1 MRHLI
6 PAALIA
12 AVSLSVPGS
21 LCGPADLPAAP
32 VVHAYSI
39 DVVDDSDAGT
49 VLRVSS
55 GRAPGSEARATG
67 QTPGPCTVLIRV
79 PDRGAVA
86 FDVVGL
92 TLTGP
97 DGEVPAPTTLNR
109 RALVTL
115 GEPAIMRDIRVVRVT
130 FHPEAAELPEGHRV
144 SSMTVT
150 VRTTGLV
157 GINERTGRDRLPSP
171 AFESVYESM
180 VANYSRGEARGA
192 TCGPVTSAE
201 SAPRPEAR
209 LEGARYLAIAEET
222 MAGFADTLLS
232 WKDRKGLLPKL
243 VTLAETGS
251 TREEIKHYIQEAY
264 DSWDI
269 PPEFVL
275 LIGDTDYIPAG
286 TGAVWT
292 DNYYA
297 RLEGDDYLA
306 DIFVGRLPADD
317 DIEAR
322 TMLAK
327 TMAYERPWLVG
338 GTDWPMSAT
347 LLVREDE
354 DHSDPV
360 YYGNTWFIH
369 DLMETAGY
377 APIDTL
383 FNRPNS
389 GVTESDVYASLAQG
403 RGFVNYR
410 GVSSS
415 FWISPFQVLPW
426 VMAPTWE
433 LPIVMS
439 ATCLSGVYQG
449 DEAIGEFFLRA
460 GDHLDPRGAA
470 AFFGTSTAGS
480 SLELSYKRGHMDEGF
495 FAGAFG
501 PSRTLGEA
509 CIAAKTN
516 LFTYY
521 QDIEEYEGWNLLG
534 DPDLSIWTADV
545 ADLDVTY
552 DDVVPTSTET
562 MAVSVFAGGE
572 PVEDAL
578 VTLESFPSVFSW
590 ARTDEYGAALVP
602 LTLASPCT
610 LRLTGTAKN
619 ARPWEGGVT
628 VLATGPAV
636 FLSGSE
642 VTDAAGGNGDG
653 LVSPGETVEVTME
666 LENLGNVA
674 TGEARAVLRCS
685 DPFVTVADSLAG
697 YGSIE
702 PRAAAWGDYPYTVEI
717 DAEWPGGYAPPLEL
731 VVTYGDSVDLLTPP
745 PLATV
750 TGDLEIAGTAS
761 DDGAPGGNGNGSLEP
776 GEVVGLT
783 LDLTNASGAP
793 LADVAATL
801 VSRNP
806 RVMVTGGAAWFGGV
820 DDGASLDNA
829 DCPFAIAVAPDA
841 APGSALLF
849 ARVTAEAP
857 GYAYA
862 ETLAVGLDVAEVA
875 PLFPTGPDVYGY
887 YAYDSTDTIYS
898 RAPRFEWTEIGGP
911 EGPGTRIDGASDADD
926 AVTSFPSPFVVRYYG
941 LNRTNTSVCSNGF
954 TSLYTTSER
963 TGNNSGI
970 PSSEG
975 PPSMLA
981 PFWDDLD
988 PSSGGDIYAWHD
1000 TTAHRYIIEYDAVR
1014 HAGSEDTET
1023 FQVVI
1028 TDPDHTDT
1036 PTGDSEILFLYKDV
1050 SDPEG
1055 CTVGIEHPYQT
1066 SGLEYLFNGDYGPY
1080 SAPLGDSTAVL
1091 FTTSP
1096 PESLVFPWL
1105 VLTDWTLD
1113 DSASGN
1119 GDGVPSPGET
1129 LFLILEV
1136 TNDGERDALDL
1147 SPSLTCESG
1156 PAEILGGSFQ
1166 ITELPLGASARNDG
1180 DPFVI
1185 SVAEAPED
1193 SLIELR
1199 LRPGPAA
1206 NTRQGAVR
1214 LDLRIRPES
1223 QNVAPRLSL
1232 GPCRPNP
1239 FSSVARIPFGVASGG
1254 RLTVKV
1260 YDVAGRLV
1268 RTVED
1273 RTLPAGDY
1281 ELTWD
1286 GRDGG
1291 GKRVANGVYFVRL
1304 TAPGGSLTRKAVLL
1318 K

>member
-12 AVSLSVPGS
+12 ALFLS
-21 LCGPADLPAAP
+21 GPTGLGGPVDLQAAP
-32 VVHAYSI
+32 RERGHSI
-39 DVVDDSDAGT
+39 DVIRDSEAGT
-49 VLRVSS
+49 VLGFSS
-55 GRAPGSEARATG
+55 ARGCGEAD
-67 QTPGPCTVLIRV
+67 GPCTALVRV
-79 PDRGAVA
+79 PDRGAVT
-86 FDVVGL
+86 FDVTGL
-92 TLTGP
+92 TLSGP
-97 DGEVPAPTTLNR
+97 DGEVPAPTTLDLR
-109 RALVTL
+109 GLVTL

-130 FHPEAAELPEGHRV
+130 FHPDAAGLPEGHRV
-144 SSMTVT
+144 SSLTVT
-150 VRTTGLV
+150 VRATGRA
-157 GINERTGRDRLPSP
+157 GINERTARNRMPSP

-180 VANYSRGEARGA
+180 VANYSRDTRGDGA
-192 TCGPVTSAE
+192 DGIAALASSASGRE
-201 SAPRPEAR
+201 TR
-209 LEGARYLAIAEET
+209 LAGARYLAIAEET
-222 MAGFADTLLS
+222 MASLADTLLS

-243 VTLAETGS
+243 VTVAETGS

-264 DSWDI
+264 DNWDI
-269 PPEFVL
+269 PPEFIL
-275 LIGDTDYIPAG
+275 LVGDTDYVPTG

-306 DIFVGRLPADD
+306 DVFVGRLPADD
-317 DIEAR
+317 DDEIR

-369 DLMETAGY
+369 DLMATAGY

-383 FNRPNS
+383 FSRN
-389 GVTESDVYASLAQG
+389 GVMESDIYASLSQG

-410 GVSSS
+410 GVSSA
-415 FWISPFQVLPW
+415 FWVSPFQVLPW
-426 VMAPTWE
+426 VIAPTWE

-439 ATCLSGVYQG
+439 ATCLSGTYQG

-460 GDHLDPRGAA
+460 GDDLDPRGAV

-480 SLELSYKRGHMDEGF
+480 SLELSYKRGHIDEGF
-495 FAGAFG
+495 FEGAFG

-509 CIAAKTN
+509 CIAGKTN
-516 LFTYY
+516 LFAHF

-552 DDVVPTSTET
+552 EDVVPTSIET
-562 MAVSVFAGGE
+562 MHVSVLAGGAAV
-572 PVEDAL
+572 PDAL
-578 VTLESFPSVFSW
+578 VTLEYLPDVFSW
-590 ARTDEYGAALVP
+590 ANTDVSGNALVP
-602 LTLASPCT
+602 LSPSRPCT
-610 LRLTGTAKN
+610 LRLKVTAKN
-619 ARPWEGGVT
+619 ARPMEGRVT
-628 VLATGPAV
+628 VLAAGPAV
-636 FLSGSE
+636 FLASSAIS
-642 VTDAAGGNGDG
+642 DDAGGNGDG
-653 LVSPGETVEVTME
+653 LVSPGETVELTME
-666 LENLGNVA
+666 LENLGNVE
-674 TGEARAVLRCS
+674 TGEAQAVLRCR

-702 PRAAAWGDYPYTVEI
+702 PRTTAWGNGPYPVEI
-717 DAEWPGGYAPPLEL
+717 DGGWPGAYDIPLEL
-731 VVTYGDSVDLLTPP
+731 VVTYGDSVNLINPP

-750 TGDLEIAGTAS
+750 SGDLEVAGILN

-783 LDLTNASGAP
+783 LSLLNASGAS
-793 LADVAATL
+793 LADISATL
-801 VSRNP
+801 EGRNP
-806 RVMVTGGAAWFGGV
+806 RVRVTGGAATFGDVEDSG
-820 DDGASLDNA
+820 SLDNS
-829 DCPFAIAVAPDA
+829 DCPFTVAVAPDA
-841 APGSALLF
+841 APGSAQLF
-849 ARVTAEAP
+849 ARVTADAP

-862 ETLAVGLDVAEVA
+862 ETLALDIDVAEVA
-875 PLFPTGPDVYGY
+875 PLFPTGPDAYGY
-887 YAYDSTDTIYS
+887 YAYDSTDTIYA

-911 EGPGTRIDGASDADD
+911 EGPGTRIDAVSDADD
-926 AVTSFPSPFVVRYYG
+926 AVNSHPSPFVVRYYG
-941 LNRTNTSVCSNGF
+941 LNRPNVSVCSNGF

-963 TGNNSGI
+963 TGDNSGI
-970 PSSEG
+970 PSSDG

-1000 TTAHRYIIEYDAVR
+1000 TTSHRYIIEYDAVR

-1028 TDPDHTDT
+1028 SDPGHTDT
-1036 PTGDSEILFLYKDV
+1036 PTGDSEILFLYKSV
-1050 SDPEG
+1050 SDPAS

-1066 SGLEYLFNGDYGPY
+1066 SGLEYLYNGDYGAY
-1080 SAPLGDSTAVL
+1080 AAPLRDSMAVL
-1091 FTTSP
+1091 FTTSA

-1105 VLTDWTLD
+1105 VLSDWTLD

-1119 GDGVPSPGET
+1119 GDGVPAPGET
-1129 LFLILEV
+1129 LSLVLEV
-1136 TNDGERDALDL
+1136 MNDGARDATGLAPAL
-1147 SPSLTCESG
+1147 SCESG
-1156 PAEILGGSFQ
+1156 SAEILGGSFAVSS
-1166 ITELPLGASARNDG
+1166 LALGASARNDA
-1180 DPFVI
+1180 DPFI
-1185 SVAEAPED
+1185 VAMADAPED
-1193 SLIELR
+1193 SLVR
-1199 LRPGPAA
+1199 LVMTMGPSA
-1206 NTRQGAVR
+1206 NTRQGAIR
-1214 LDLRIRPES
+1214 LDLRIRPEVR
-1223 QNVAPRLSL
+1223 NIEPRLAL

-1239 FSSVARIPFGVASGG
+1239 FSSVARIPVGIPDGG
-1254 RLTVKV
+1254 RLTVRI

-1273 RTLPAGDY
+1273 RTLPAGEY
-1281 ELTWD
+1281 ELSWD

-1291 GKRVANGVYFVRL
+1291 GSRVANGVYFVRL
-1304 TAPGGSLTRKAVLL
+1304 TAPGGSLTRKTVLL